1 MNIVLV
7 CKKNVGFYKSLRIRA
22 GDVKKFGARKTFEF
36 FDIFLK
42 LLMGVCIHNC
52 NCVSY
57 DIKYYNMTISHIF
70 FHCKAETGIHNIS
83 ILVMPQKTQHI

>member
-42 LLMGVCIHNC
+42 LLMGVCMHNC
-52 NCVSY
+52 KLQY
-57 DIKYYNMTISHIF
+57 DYFLYIF
-70 FHCKAETGIHNIS
+70 S
-83 ILVMPQKTQHI
+83 L